1 MAAGSLKRSPFPF
14 QFSDGF
20 FNLSVMDRYIATELI
35 APFLFGVGAF
45 SSLGVSVGALFE
57 LIRRVTESGLPL
69 TIACKIFL
77 LQFPQFIVYSF
88 PTATLLATLMT
99 YSRLSS
105 DSELTALKACGV
117 SVYRLIL
124 PALVLCCV
132 VTGLT
137 FLFNELIVPAANFQA
152 TVTLSEALKSDEP
165 IFQERNILY
174 QEFKNIT
181 DQDGDKEEVLSRL
194 FYAKEFNG
202 QQMLGLTVL
211 DFSQEGLEQIVSA
224 RSAAWNG
231 DRKTWD
237 FADGTI
243 YVVSADGSFRNIV
256 KFDQQQ
262 LQLPRAP
269 LDLASRERDY
279 DEMNIAESLDYMNVL
294 KQSGSES
301 KIQKLRVRIQ
311 QKLALPFVCIAFGLV
326 GAALGTHLRRT
337 GRSAGFAIS
346 LLMVFGYYLLA
357 ILSGTFA
364 QLGYIPPFLGGWLP
378 NIVGLIAAVWLLRKA
393 SE

>member
-69 TIACKIFL
+69 PIAFKILL
-77 LQFPQFIVYSF
+77 LQLPQFIVYSF

-137 FLFNELIVPAANFQA
+137 FLFNELIVPASNFQA
-152 TVTLSEALKSDEP
+152 TITLSEALKSDEP

>member
-1 MAAGSLKRSPFPF
+1 MAAGSLKLPRLPFL
-14 QFSDGF
+14 SNGF
-20 FNLSVMDRYIATELI
+20 LKLSVMDRYLATELI

-69 TIACKIFL
+69 TIAFKVLL

-88 PTATLLATLMT
+88 PTSTLLATLMT

-117 SVYRLIL
+117 SVYRLVL
-124 PALVLCCV
+124 PALALCCV

-137 FLFNELIVPAANFQA
+137 FLFNESIVPAANFQA
-152 TVTLSEALKSDEP
+152 TVTLSEALESDEP
-165 IFQERNILY
+165 LFQERNILY

-181 DQDGDKEEVLSRL
+181 DEDGDKEEILSRL
-194 FYAKEFNG
+194 FFAKEFNG
-202 QQMLGLTVL
+202 QEMLGLTIL
-211 DFSQEGLEQIVSA
+211 DFSQEGLDQIVSA
-224 RSAAWNG
+224 KSAVWNG
-231 DRKTWD
+231 DQKTWD
-237 FADGTI
+237 FSDGTI
-243 YVVSADGSFRNIV
+243 YVVSADGNFRNIV

-269 LDLASRERDY
+269 LDLASKERDY

-311 QKLALPFVCIAFGLV
+311 QKLALPFVCISFGLV

-337 GRSAGFAIS
+337 GRSTGFAIS
-346 LLMVFGYYLLA
+346 LLMVFGYYLLT
-357 ILSGTFA
+357 ILSGAFA
-364 QLGYIPPFLGGWLP
+364 QVGYIPPFLGGWLP
-378 NIVGLIAAVWLLRKA
+378 NIFGLVAAIWLLRKA

>member
-20 FNLSVMDRYIATELI
+20 FKLSVMDRYIATELI

-69 TIACKIFL
+69 TIAAKIFL

-137 FLFNELIVPAANFQA
+137 FLFNELIVPASNFQA
-152 TVTLSEALKSDEP
+152 TVTLSQALKSDEP

-224 RSAAWNG
+224 RSAVWNG
-231 DRKTWD
+231 DQKTWD
-237 FADGTI
+237 FVDGTI

-294 KQSGSES
+294 KQGGSES

-378 NIVGLIAAVWLLRKA
+378 NILGLIAAVWLLRKA